1 MRVVSLLLR
10 IAGYIAIW
18 FAIVL
23 AFGLLTALVP
33 RLWQLVQP
41 PGPETYDLGLVSLVA
56 GFIGLFI
63 GIWPAI
69 MGVEWLVRRHERRT
83 RERSRRSNQ
92 SRLG

>member
-18 FAIVL
+18 LAIVL
-23 AFGLLTALVP
+23 AFCLLTALVP

-63 GIWPAI
+63 NRGW
-69 MGVEWLVRRHERRT
+69 ERVKDSVPGPRAAPLN
-83 RERSRRSNQ
+83 RQISP
-92 SRLG
+92 